1 MDLESLGY
9 GRAYLSE
16 WFSRLYGRLLSVV
29 SQATGGKIMPVII
42 GFLATTL
49 GRWAGIC
56 GIGLVAWFGFASHYK
71 KVGAERV
78 TAQVEKATNEAVS
91 NAASAGNKSA
101 DPQSRGVPNP
111 RYRD

>member
-1 MDLESLGY
+1 
-9 GRAYLSE
+9 
-16 WFSRLYGRLLSVV
+16 
-29 SQATGGKIMPVII
+29 MPVII

-78 TAQVEKATNEAVS
+78 TAQIEKKVEANAQKADKVRNSV
-91 NAASAGNKSA
+91 
-101 DPQSRGVPNP
+101 QSVPANSL
-111 RYRD
+111 RDAYTRD

>member
-1 MDLESLGY
+1 MVQEK
-9 GRAYLSE
+9 GRAMI
-16 WFSRLYGRLLSVV
+16 G
-29 SQATGGKIMPVII
+29 AII
-42 GFLATTL
+42 PFLITPL
-49 GRWAGIC
+49 GRWAA
-56 GIGLVAWFGFASHYK
+56 IGAMILAAWFGFASHYK